1 LIDQYFLHEEI
12 YKMNFTKTMFALA
25 IGSVGIMGAMSAHA
39 AASGGAAAGT
49 FDWGAAAVGTAS
61 DSADGNGSWFS
72 MLASDTDEDLIP
84 DTNVYTMMRGVGTTG
99 VGFDTAG
106 GTLNFG
112 VVNGMTTPAP
122 GAMTYDGSIDKT
134 WSFFG
139 GPGIHFT
146 DQVLEVSIT
155 GNTGTVDMSGWTVYW
170 NGGTIDMGVGALA
183 TLDNFDGIW
192 NNGND
197 TLDYAAVVPSGSFT
211 GVQYNLHLRG
221 SMAPVPE
228 ASTYGM
234 MLAGLGLVGFAVRR
248 RKQSI

>member
-1 LIDQYFLHEEI
+1 
-12 YKMNFTKTMFALA
+12 MNFTKTMFALA

-49 FDWGAAAVGTAS
+49 FDFGAAAVGTAT
-61 DSADGNGSWFS
+61 DFADGNGSWFS

-84 DTNVYTMMRGVGTTG
+84 DTNVYTMLRGVGTTG
-99 VGFDTAG
+99 IGFDTAG

-112 VVNGMTTPAP
+112 VVNGTT
-122 GAMTYDGSIDKT
+122 GYDGSIDKT

-139 GPGIHFT
+139 GNGVHYT
-146 DQVLEVSIT
+146 NQVLEVVVT

-170 NGGTIDMGVGALA
+170 NGGDIDMGVGALA
-183 TLDNFDGIW
+183 TLDNVDGIW

-197 TLDYAAVVPSGSFT
+197 TLDYAATVPSGSFT